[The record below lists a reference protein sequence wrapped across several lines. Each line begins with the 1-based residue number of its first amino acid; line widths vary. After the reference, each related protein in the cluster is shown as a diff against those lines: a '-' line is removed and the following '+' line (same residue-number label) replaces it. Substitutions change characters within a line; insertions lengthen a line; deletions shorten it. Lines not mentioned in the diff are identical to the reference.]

1 MPKNQIQERAD
12 GRKYY
17 SVTDLSGKRIQ
28 IDQRK
33 NEGRNAFI
41 QRCNE
46 LDKRCEGVI
55 SHGKMKFDE
64 LYSKWEKEYQL
75 LYCSK
80 ADNRV
85 LRPLYNKHVKPLFGH
100 RDIGKITRGDVH
112 SFLISLISEGYSQ
125 STVSKLRSC
134 FSRPYNW
141 AINTLNY
148 SINAPTTGLI
158 MKYKSKA
165 TEFLEEEGI
174 RNLRDDEID
183 RFFKASINTKYHR
196 YFLLLLLTG
205 LRPSECLGLRK
216 QDWTQSGIEIK
227 RKISIDGLG
236 ELKTRSSYRTIPATE
251 DITKLMFEQINS
263 LSKGQQWLFPA
274 ENGKPSM
281 NAIKKAFRYI
291 LKQTTIW
298 KRGGRNK
305 MKKEEIIEPPLEFT
319 MYDFRHTFATRA
331 AEIMPLKSL
340 QTVMGHSNIR
350 TTMNYYVGL
359 TEKAMKKTAEQ
370 MQSLYTFNTK
380 EKRKDFQLYEKLYEN
395 QKFEQ
400 K

>member
-1 MPKNQIQERAD
+1 MPKNQVQERSD

-41 QRCNE
+41 QRCNA
-46 LDKRCEGVI
+46 LDKKCEGVI
-55 SHGKMKFDE
+55 SHGRMKFDD

-75 LYCSK
+75 LFCSK

-100 RDIGKITRGDVH
+100 RDIGKITRGEVH
-112 SFLISLISEGYSQ
+112 SFLTTLVSEGYSQ
-125 STVSKLRSC
+125 STISKLRSC

-148 SINAPTTGLI
+148 SINSPTTGLI
-158 MKYKSKA
+158 MKYKNRV
-165 TEFLEEEGI
+165 TEYVDEEEGI
-174 RNLRDDEID
+174 RNLSDDEIN
-183 RFFKASINTKYHR
+183 RFFEASKNTKYHR

-205 LRPSECLGLRK
+205 LRPSECLGLQK
-216 QDWTQSGIEIK
+216 QDWTQSGIQIK

-236 ELKTRSSYRTIPATE
+236 ELKTRSSYRIIPPTD
-251 DITKLMFEQINS
+251 DITKLMFEQINH
-263 LSKGQQWLFPA
+263 LPREQQWLFPA
-274 ENGKPSM
+274 EGGTPSM
-281 NAIKKAFRYI
+281 NAIKKAFSYI
-291 LKQTTIW
+291 LRQTTVW
-298 KRGGRNK
+298 KRGGRNG
-305 MKKEEIIEPPLEFT
+305 MKKEDILKPPLEFT

-370 MQSLYTFNTK
+370 MQSLYSLDTAK
-380 EKRKDFQLYEKLYEN
+380 KSKDFQLYEKLYE
-395 QKFEQ
+395 K
-400 K
+400 